1 VYTNPKKPRRIL
13 MAKWASLGVAKTSI
27 QIVLKTVH
35 RQPKYSKKFTRIS
48 TLTFSRQKKKL
59 FIHPRRLKRLMGIW
73 NLKQID
79 Q

>member
-1 VYTNPKKPRRIL
+1 VYTNPKKPRRAPR
-13 MAKWASLGVAKTSI
+13 AKWASLGVAKTSI
-27 QIVLKTVH
+27 QIVSKTVH

-48 TLTFSRQKKKL
+48 TWTFSPPKKKPC
-59 FIHPRRLKRLMGIW
+59 IHPRRLKRLMGIW